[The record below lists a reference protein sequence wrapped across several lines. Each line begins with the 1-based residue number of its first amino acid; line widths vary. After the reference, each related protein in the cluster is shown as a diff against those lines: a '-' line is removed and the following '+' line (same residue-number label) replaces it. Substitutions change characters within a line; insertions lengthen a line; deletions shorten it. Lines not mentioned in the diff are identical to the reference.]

1 VANEVLTLT
10 KGQLDLHEG
19 TLRLSPGKTKNRD
32 GRVVYLTSELKA
44 GIVDQLS
51 RVKALERETGCIVPW
66 LFPHLDRGRH
76 QGTRIKFIRRRWAT
90 ACKKVGLP
98 GMLVHDLR
106 RTACRN
112 LVHAGVPERVVM
124 AIMGH
129 RTRGMFDRY
138 HIVSPQDL
146 REASRKLSA
155 LSDKTT
161 YNSGTGDD

>member
-1 VANEVLTLT
+1 VLTLT

-32 GRVVYLTSELKA
+32 GRVVYLTSKLKA

-51 RVKALERETGCIVPW
+51 PVKALERETGCIVPW
-66 LFPHLDRGRH
+66 LFPRLSRGKH
-76 QGTRIKFIRRRWAT
+76 QGKRIKSILRRWAS
-90 ACKKVGLP
+90 ACKKIGLP

-112 LVHAGVPERVVM
+112 LVHAGVPERVVT

-138 HIVSPQDL
+138 HLVSPQDL

-155 LSDKTT
+155 LTDKTT
-161 YNSGTGDD
+161 YNLGTGDD